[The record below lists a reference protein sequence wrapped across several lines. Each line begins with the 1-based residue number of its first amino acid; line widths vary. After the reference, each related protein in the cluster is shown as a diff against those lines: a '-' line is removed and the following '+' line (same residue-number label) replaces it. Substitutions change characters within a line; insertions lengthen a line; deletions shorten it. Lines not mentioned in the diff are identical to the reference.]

1 MASEG
6 APPPPYNTS
15 YQPNA
20 PPQYPPYPNQPPYPP
35 SAPPSYSATQ
45 DQPKAYPV
53 QPGAAPYPQQGIPPG
68 YGQPGYPIQGAAAG
82 YTTQAVGVAYH
93 PHAQTTI
100 ITQQPTHGAVII
112 HNTAPPPDYMVVSI
126 ISMFCCFCIGIFA
139 MLKSIRSRE
148 LYRAGDHAGAQE
160 MGLRAKKLAN
170 VGIFVAICI
179 YVSIVLLRIILSLV
193 LSN

>member
-100 ITQQPTHGAVII
+100 ITQ
-112 HNTAPPPDYMVVSI
+112 
-126 ISMFCCFCIGIFA
+126 
-139 MLKSIRSRE
+139 
-148 LYRAGDHAGAQE
+148 
-160 MGLRAKKLAN
+160 
-170 VGIFVAICI
+170 
-179 YVSIVLLRIILSLV
+179 V
-193 LSN
+193 LSALRSLKIDRDTRTVPGKYRQNFVRAFLETLLHFYEQ